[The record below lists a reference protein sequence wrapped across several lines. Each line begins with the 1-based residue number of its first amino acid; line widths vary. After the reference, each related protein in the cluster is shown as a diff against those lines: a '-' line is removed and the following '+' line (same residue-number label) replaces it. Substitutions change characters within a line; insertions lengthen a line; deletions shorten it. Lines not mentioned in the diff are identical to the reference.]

1 MNINV
6 KRQNIIGMIEAMNED
21 TEVDL
26 ARQAISMI
34 FTLKS
39 VSREE
44 TLDSLGK
51 FVEAVET
58 AIQ

>member
-1 MNINV
+1 MNINI
-6 KRQNIIGMIEAMNED
+6 KKQNIIGMIEAMNED

-44 TLDSLGK
+44 TLDSLRK
-51 FVEAVET
+51 FGEAVEK
-58 AIQ
+58 AVQ

>member
-1 MNINV
+1 MNMNI
-6 KRQNIIGMIEAMNED
+6 KKQNTVGMIEAMNEN

-26 ARQAISMI
+26 AREAISMV

-44 TLDSLGK
+44 ALASLRK
-51 FVEAVET
+51 FVEAVEK
-58 AIQ
+58 AVQ